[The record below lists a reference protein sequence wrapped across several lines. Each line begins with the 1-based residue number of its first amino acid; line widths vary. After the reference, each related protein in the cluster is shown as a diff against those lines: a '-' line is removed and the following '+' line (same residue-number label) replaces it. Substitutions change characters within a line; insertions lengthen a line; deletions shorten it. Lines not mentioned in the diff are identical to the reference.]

1 VPFEK
6 VRLKLLGDCLA
17 TKTLIR
23 NIWDLRDINGY
34 RDFWDL
40 HQFHQDLYKG
50 PDFGDFTP

>member
-6 VRLKLLGDCLA
+6 VRLKLLGDFLA

-40 HQFHQDLYKG
+40 HQFSSRSG
-50 PDFGDFTP
+50 